1 MNEEKTDNEKVDDVE
16 ESHNSKLRG
25 ISELSID
32 AIHGITHIVE
42 SLHGVIQSKFLIS
55 NKNTAQANKTQGIT
69 GFIYRNVRYMTSVA
83 GSGIDK
89 ILEKI
94 ESLVTTDQ
102 LTNKVSYNREALIAA
117 LNGVLGDHLLARK
130 NPLAIKMQF
139 RFHGQN
145 LTEDQVHDQ
154 IQSSNGKV
162 LIMIHGLCMNDLQWT
177 KLDHNHGEK
186 LAKELGY
193 TPIYLHYNTGLHVSE
208 NGQQLSDLLERI
220 HQSFDSK
227 LALNILAHS
236 MGGLLIRSACEEAR
250 LGNKTWLTSIKRI
263 VFIGTP
269 HHGAHLERLG
279 NWVDSILSLSP
290 YTKPFSK
297 LGKIRSSGITD
308 LRYGNLLESDWDHED
323 RFEPTGDQRSP
334 VPLLNDIEYYAIA
347 ATNKKANTVNDGKLG
362 DGLVTIN
369 SAFGHHKKDAFNL
382 KFKKDNLFIIGET
395 SHMQLLSCNKVYLK
409 IKQWF
414 TA

>member
-1 MNEEKTDNEKVDDVE
+1 MNEEKLNIEEVDNSE

-55 NKNTAQANKTQGIT
+55 NNKTTEHTTQGIA
-69 GFIYRNVRYMTSVA
+69 GFIYRNIRYMTSLV

-89 ILEKI
+89 ILENI
-94 ESLVTTDQ
+94 ESLVASDKS
-102 LTNKVSYNREALIAA
+102 TNKVSYSREALIAA
-117 LNGVLGDHLLARK
+117 LNGVLGDHLLTRK

-145 LTEDQVHDQ
+145 LTVDQVQEQ
-154 IQSSNGKV
+154 IKSSNGKV
-162 LIMIHGLCMNDLQWT
+162 LLMIHGLCMNDLQWT
-177 KLDHNHGEK
+177 KLDHNHGDE

-193 TPIYLHYNTGLHVSE
+193 SPIYLHYNTGLHVSE
-208 NGQQLSDLLERI
+208 NGQHLSDLLERI
-220 HQSFDSK
+220 HQSSESK
-227 LALNILAHS
+227 IELNILAHS
-236 MGGLLIRSACEEAR
+236 MGGLLARSACEQAR
-250 LGNKTWLTSIKRI
+250 FDQKDWLPSLKRV

-279 NWVDSILSLSP
+279 NWVDSILSLSQ

-334 VPLLNDIEYYAIA
+334 VPLLKDIEYFAIA
-347 ATNKKANTVNDGKLG
+347 ATSKKANTANDGKLG
-362 DGLVTIN
+362 DGLVNIN
-369 SAFGHHKKDAFNL
+369 SAFGRHKKHAFDL
-382 KFKKDNLFIIGET
+382 DMKKANLFIVDET
-395 SHMQLLSCNKVYLK
+395 SHMQLLGCKKVYSK
-409 IKQWF
+409 IKEWF
-414 TA
+414 TN

>member
-1 MNEEKTDNEKVDDVE
+1 MSKEQPKRIENDNAEEA
-16 ESHNSKLRG
+16 HNSKLRG

-55 NKNTAQANKTQGIT
+55 NKQTPEHTTQGLT
-69 GFIYRNVRYMTSVA
+69 GFIYRNIRYMTSLI

-89 ILEKI
+89 ILENIENLVASDKSQNKI
-94 ESLVTTDQ
+94 
-102 LTNKVSYNREALIAA
+102 SYSREALIAA
-117 LNGVLGDHLLARK
+117 LNGVLGDHLLVRK

-139 RFHGQN
+139 RFHGQT
-145 LTEDQVHDQ
+145 LTEDQVQEQ
-154 IQSSNGKV
+154 IKASNGKV
-162 LIMIHGLCMNDLQWT
+162 LLMIHGLCMNDLQWT
-177 KLDHNHGEK
+177 KLDHNHGEE

-193 TPIYLHYNTGLHVSE
+193 TPIYLHYNSGLHVSE

-220 HQSFDSK
+220 YQTYESK
-227 LALNILAHS
+227 IELNILAHS
-236 MGGLLIRSACEEAR
+236 MGGLLIRSACEDAR
-250 LGNKTWLTSIKRI
+250 LSEKSWLSSLKRV

-279 NWVDSILSLSP
+279 NWVDSILSLSQ
-290 YTKPFSK
+290 YTQPFSK

-308 LRYGNLLESDWDHED
+308 LRYGNLLATDWDHED

-334 VPLLNDIEYYAIA
+334 VPLLKGIEYYAIA
-347 ATNKKANTVNDGKLG
+347 ATSKKINPDNNGKLG

-369 SAFGHHKKDAFNL
+369 SAFGRHKNPDFDLNMNKA
-382 KFKKDNLFIIGET
+382 NLFVVDET
-395 SHMQLLSCNKVYLK
+395 SHMKLLSCNNVYTK
-409 IKQWF
+409 IRKWF
-414 TA
+414 TH